1 MNERYRSNQ
10 FLTQLYEQIQPEES
24 LLTCEKGRM
33 EQVRKEK
40 ISILKDVLAL
50 EKEKQ
55 YFDMDLSYELDS
67 QFESMGVVIDK
78 YVLKNIK
85 GLDYPV
91 YHIKPDKPKKKT
103 VLYLHGHD
111 DLGIMGAL
119 LYRTDKV
126 RYHKMIPLK
135 LALQGYDVIAPEL
148 LGYGEA
154 GFYGFPKNA
163 EQMSGCFINGQYL
176 ALAGFSLGGFR
187 VYQAMKTIDFIEQLG
202 LAMEMTAF
210 GISGGGMICQHLS
223 VVEERVKNVLVA
235 CYANTYKN
243 SILYKE
249 HCSCNY
255 VPGLLR
261 IGDSYQMLALAAPK
275 PMFTVNGAWD
285 RAFPEAGSHK
295 AFEYLEKVYER
306 LGASDKYEWK
316 LFEGKHEIKEELI
329 LDWLERWA

>member
-1 MNERYRSNQ
+1 MNEEYRSNQ
-10 FLTQLYEQIQPEES
+10 FLKQLYKQIQPEES
-24 LLTCEKGRM
+24 LLTCEKDEM
-33 EQVRKEK
+33 EQVRKK
-40 ISILKDVLAL
+40 KTGILKEVLAL
-50 EKEKQ
+50 EKEQQ
-55 YFDMDLSYELDS
+55 YFDQELSYELDS
-67 QFESMGVVIDK
+67 RMEIMGVTIEK
-78 YVLKNIK
+78 YMLKNIK
-85 GLDYPV
+85 GLNYPV
-91 YHIKPDKPKKKT
+91 YHIKPNHAKNKT

-111 DLGIMGAL
+111 DLGVMGAL

-154 GFYGFPKNA
+154 GFYGFPKKSDA
-163 EQMSGCFINGQYL
+163 MAGCFINGQYL

-187 VYQAMKTIDFIEQLG
+187 VYQAGKTIDFIEELG
-202 LAMEMTAF
+202 LNMEITAF
-210 GISGGGMICQHLS
+210 GISGGGMICQQLS
-223 VVEERVKNVLVA
+223 VVEERVKKVLVA

-261 IGDSYQMLALAAPK
+261 VGDSYQMLALAAPK
-275 PMFTVNGAWD
+275 PMFTVNGLWD
-285 RAFPEAGSHK
+285 RAFPEAGSRK
-295 AFEYLEKVYER
+295 AFEYLEKVYAR
-306 LGASDKYEWK
+306 LDASDKYEWQ